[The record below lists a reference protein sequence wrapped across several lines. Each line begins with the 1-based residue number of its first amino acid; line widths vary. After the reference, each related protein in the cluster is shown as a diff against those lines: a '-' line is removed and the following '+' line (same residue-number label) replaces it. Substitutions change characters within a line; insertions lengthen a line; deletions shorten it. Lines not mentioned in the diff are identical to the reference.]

1 MDYQKACKIL
11 ELEEKTKYNKREL
24 KRIYHKLALKYHPD
38 KNNRNESD
46 TTEHFKQINEAY
58 EYLTPLFDKEETIE
72 TNFTTGRSFE
82 SSNYRY
88 AFKVYISSLFPADT
102 INHDVLDIIIEQILT
117 KCEEK
122 SMDFIKNFNSD
133 QIIGLYSMLQKYDT
147 VLPNDNGEFFNKV
160 ITLFREKLLK
170 KNVYILKVSVDD
182 LFEQNVFR
190 LQHGTN
196 EYLVPLWHT
205 ELSYDDNGEEI
216 KVQCIPDLPSFVRV
230 DEKNNL
236 HLSVRVNLARI
247 FTKNKNGIDIKVGKR
262 IFTIPL
268 NELTLEKSQTI
279 TRTSQGIPTYNEDDL
294 FDVSRLSDVF
304 IHVELL
310 EE

>member
-1 MDYQKACKIL
+1 MDYQKACNIL
-11 ELEEKTKYNKREL
+11 ELEEKKKYTKRDL

-38 KNNRNESD
+38 KNNSNEKD
-46 TTEHFKQINEAY
+46 ATEHFKQISEAY
-58 EYLTPLFDKEETIE
+58 EYLTPLFEKEETIE
-72 TNFTTGRSFE
+72 TNFTPETSFD

-88 AFKVYISSLFPADT
+88 AFKVYISSLFPADS

-122 SMDFIKNFNSD
+122 SMEFIKNFNSD
-133 QIIGLYSMLQKYDT
+133 QIIGLYSMLQKYDK
-147 VLPNDNGEFFNKV
+147 VLPSDKGVFFNKV
-160 ITLFREKLLK
+160 VSLFREKLLK
-170 KNVYILKVSVDD
+170 KNVYILKVSIDD

-190 LQHGTN
+190 LQHSSN

-205 ELSYDDNGEEI
+205 ELTYDDNGEEI
-216 KVQCIPDLPSFVRV
+216 KVQCIPELPSFVRV

-236 HLSVRVNLARI
+236 HLSIRVNLARI

-268 NELTLEKSQTI
+268 NDLTLEKTQTI
-279 TRTSQGIPTYNEDDL
+279 TRASEGIPTYNEDDL